1 MTSGARTT
9 ARCTDPRRTGMP
21 DARSAGRNGRRLQRR
36 SGRVRNEDVSCR
48 QHRAGMARL
57 ISGKYSGQGRRN
69 MNSGCPFVLFEFWVS
84 LCSFLFFSGCPFV
97 LLCSFLCSVL
107 FLLPMASAE
116 HAGLSASALLPRAWI
131 GSEMASSLGVG
142 QAAMNAHE
150 LPGIVAPPARQ
161 EEAIKNGDVVQDVV
175 ALW

>member
-1 MTSGARTT
+1 MPTASRWKGAVDIREVLG
-9 ARCTDPRRTGMP
+9 TG
-21 DARSAGRNGRRLQRR
+21 S
-36 SGRVRNEDVSCR
+36 E
-48 QHRAGMARL
+48 
-57 ISGKYSGQGRRN
+57 KY
-69 MNSGCPFVLFEFWVS
+69 EFWVS
-84 LCSFLFFSGCPFV
+84 LCSFLGVPLFFS
-97 LLCSFLCSVL
+97 LCSVL

-142 QAAMNAHE
+142 QAAMNAHV